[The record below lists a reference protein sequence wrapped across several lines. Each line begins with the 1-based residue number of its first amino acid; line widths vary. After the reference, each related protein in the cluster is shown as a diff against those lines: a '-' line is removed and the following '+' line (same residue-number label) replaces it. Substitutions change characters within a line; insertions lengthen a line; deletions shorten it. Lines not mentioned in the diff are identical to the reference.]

1 MKIKSIISDQRFV
14 LSFLTASL
22 FLFFGLKNSAF
33 FNVDF
38 VLYPLLRD
46 GAVLTVIGLAQ
57 LCALSIGH
65 LNLAV
70 GRMATVAALTSGASY
85 QYWHLS
91 LIPGL
96 VIGLITGALLGLLTG
111 WIIVKSQVNAFIV
124 TLAMD
129 FALLGLV
136 TFIYVSFTGATAA
149 FITKPAGMEYW
160 RNTSLNQYCVSGVCG
175 PRIFPMMLIPA
186 IIALAI
192 VGFMYS
198 KTRLGRELLSTGSN
212 LRAAKL
218 SGIPVDRRIIMAH
231 TFSGLLAA
239 LAGVMLAFT
248 NGSFTASIGSQFM
261 LPSFLGPVLGG
272 TLLVGGSVAVLGT
285 FIGTMLTLVIR
296 QGLSV
301 QGIGLET
308 LNIALGLVLL
318 TALSLGQIQKVISS
332 IKMRGRT

>member
-1 MKIKSIISDQRFV
+1 MKFKKIFNDQRVV
-14 LSFLTASL
+14 LTLLTIAL
-22 FLFFGLKNSAF
+22 FIFFGLSNSAF

-38 VLYPLLRD
+38 VIYPLLRD
-46 GAVLTVIGLAQ
+46 GATLTVIGLAQ
-57 LCALSIGH
+57 LCVLSIGH

-70 GRMATVAALTSGASY
+70 GRMAAVSALVAGASY
-85 QYWHLS
+85 QYWGLS
-91 LIPGL
+91 LVQGAILGVL
-96 VIGLITGALLGLLTG
+96 TGALLGAITG

-136 TFIYVSFTGATAA
+136 TFIYVTFTGATAA
-149 FITKPAGMEYW
+149 FTTKPAGMDYW
-160 RNTSLNQYCVSGVCG
+160 RSKSLADFCLGPICG
-175 PRIFPMMLIPA
+175 PKALPMMLIPA
-186 IIALAI
+186 IVCLIL
-192 VGFMYS
+192 VSFMFS

-218 SGIPVDRRIIMAH
+218 SGIPVESRVLTAH
-231 TFSGLLAA
+231 IFSGT
-239 LAGVMLAFT
+239 LAGIGGLMLAYT
-248 NGSFTASIGSQFM
+248 NGSFTAAIGSQVM

-272 TLLVGGSVAVLGT
+272 TLLAGGAVAVLGT
-285 FIGTMLTLVIR
+285 FIGTMMTLVIR

-318 TALSLGQIQKVISS
+318 LALSVGQIQKMFTS
-332 IKMRGRT
+332 IKLRGKK

>member
-1 MKIKSIISDQRFV
+1 MKFKKIFNDQRVV
-14 LSFLTASL
+14 LTLLTIAL
-22 FLFFGLKNSAF
+22 FIFFGLSNSAF

-38 VLYPLLRD
+38 VIYPLLRD
-46 GAVLTVIGLAQ
+46 GATLTVIGLAQ
-57 LCALSIGH
+57 LCVLSIGH

-70 GRMATVAALTSGASY
+70 GRMAAVSALVAGASY
-85 QYWHLS
+85 QYWGLS
-91 LIPGL
+91 LLQGAILGVL
-96 VIGLITGALLGLLTG
+96 TGALLGAITG

-136 TFIYVSFTGATAA
+136 TFIYVTFTGATAA
-149 FITKPAGMEYW
+149 FTTKPAGMDYW
-160 RNTSLNQYCVSGVCG
+160 RSKSLADFCLGPICG
-175 PRIFPMMLIPA
+175 PKALPMMLIPA
-186 IIALAI
+186 IVCLIL
-192 VGFMYS
+192 VSFMFS

-218 SGIPVDRRIIMAH
+218 SGIPVESRVLTAH
-231 TFSGLLAA
+231 IFSGT
-239 LAGVMLAFT
+239 LAGIGGLMLAYT
-248 NGSFTASIGSQFM
+248 NGSFTAAIGSQVM

-272 TLLVGGSVAVLGT
+272 TLLAGGAVAVLGT
-285 FIGTMLTLVIR
+285 FIGTMMTLVIR

-318 TALSLGQIQKVISS
+318 LALSVGQIQKMFTS
-332 IKMRGRT
+332 IKLRGKK

>member
-1 MKIKSIISDQRFV
+1 MKFKKVFNDQRVV
-14 LSFLTASL
+14 LTLLTIAL
-22 FLFFGLKNSAF
+22 FIFFGLSNSAF

-38 VLYPLLRD
+38 VIYPLLRD
-46 GAVLTVIGLAQ
+46 GATLTVIGLAQ
-57 LCALSIGH
+57 LCVLSIGH

-70 GRMATVAALTSGASY
+70 GRMAAVSALVAGASY
-85 QYWHLS
+85 QYWGLS
-91 LIPGL
+91 LVQGAILGVL
-96 VIGLITGALLGLLTG
+96 TGALLGAITG

-136 TFIYVSFTGATAA
+136 TFIYVTFTGATAA
-149 FITKPAGMEYW
+149 FTTKPAGMDYW
-160 RNTSLNQYCVSGVCG
+160 RSKSLADFCLGPICG
-175 PRIFPMMLIPA
+175 PKALPMMLIPA
-186 IIALAI
+186 IVCLIL
-192 VGFMYS
+192 VSFMFS

-218 SGIPVDRRIIMAH
+218 SGIPVENRVLTAH
-231 TFSGLLAA
+231 IFSGT
-239 LAGVMLAFT
+239 LAGIGGLMLAYT
-248 NGSFTASIGSQFM
+248 NGSFTAAIGSQVM

-272 TLLVGGSVAVLGT
+272 TLLAGGAVAVLGT
-285 FIGTMLTLVIR
+285 FIGTMMTLVIR

-318 TALSLGQIQKVISS
+318 LALSVGQIQKMFTS
-332 IKMRGRT
+332 IKLRGKK

>member
-1 MKIKSIISDQRFV
+1 MKFKKIFNDQRVV
-14 LSFLTASL
+14 LTLLTIAL
-22 FLFFGLKNSAF
+22 FIFFGLSNSAF

-38 VLYPLLRD
+38 VIYPLLRD
-46 GAVLTVIGLAQ
+46 GATLTVIGLAQ
-57 LCALSIGH
+57 LCVLSIGH

-70 GRMATVAALTSGASY
+70 GRMAAVSALVAGASY
-85 QYWHLS
+85 QYWGLS
-91 LIPGL
+91 LLQGAILGVL
-96 VIGLITGALLGLLTG
+96 TGALLGAITG

-136 TFIYVSFTGATAA
+136 TFIYVTFTGATAA
-149 FITKPAGMEYW
+149 FTTKPAGMDYW
-160 RNTSLNQYCVSGVCG
+160 RSKSLADFCLGPICG
-175 PRIFPMMLIPA
+175 PKALPMMLIPA
-186 IIALAI
+186 IVCLIL
-192 VGFMYS
+192 VSFMFS

-218 SGIPVDRRIIMAH
+218 SGIPVENRVLTAH
-231 TFSGLLAA
+231 IFSGT
-239 LAGVMLAFT
+239 LAGIGGLMLAYT
-248 NGSFTASIGSQFM
+248 NGSFTAAIGSQVM

-272 TLLVGGSVAVLGT
+272 TLLAGGAVAVLGT
-285 FIGTMLTLVIR
+285 FIGTMMTLVIR

-318 TALSLGQIQKVISS
+318 LALSVGQIQKMFTS
-332 IKMRGRT
+332 IKLRGKK

>member
-1 MKIKSIISDQRFV
+1 MKIKSVLNDQRVVLTLLTVALFV
-14 LSFLTASL
+14 
-22 FLFFGLKNSAF
+22 FFGLQNPAF

-38 VLYPLLRD
+38 VIYPLLRD
-46 GAVLTVIGLAQ
+46 GATLTVIGLAQ
-57 LCALSIGH
+57 LCVLSIGH

-70 GRMATVAALTSGASY
+70 GRMAAVSALVAGASY
-85 QYWHLS
+85 QYW
-91 LIPGL
+91 GL
-96 VIGLITGALLGLLTG
+96 TLVQGAILGVLAGALLGAITG

-136 TFIYVSFTGATAA
+136 TFIYVTFTGATAA
-149 FITKPAGMEYW
+149 FTTKPAGMDYW
-160 RNTSLNQYCVSGVCG
+160 RSKSLADFCLGPICG
-175 PRIFPMMLIPA
+175 PKALPMMLVPA
-186 IIALAI
+186 IFCLIL
-192 VGFMYS
+192 VSFMFS

-218 SGIPVDRRIIMAH
+218 SGIPVENRVMTAH
-231 TFSGLLAA
+231 IFSGT
-239 LAGVMLAFT
+239 LAGIGGLMLAYT
-248 NGSFTASIGSQFM
+248 NGSFTAAIGSQVM

-272 TLLVGGSVAVLGT
+272 TLLAGGAVAVLGT
-285 FIGTMLTLVIR
+285 FIGTMMTLVIR

-318 TALSLGQIQKVISS
+318 LALSVGQIQKMFTS
-332 IKMRGRT
+332 IKLRGKK

>member
-1 MKIKSIISDQRFV
+1 MKFKKILNDQRVV
-14 LSFLTASL
+14 LTLLTIAL
-22 FLFFGLKNSAF
+22 FIFFGLSNSAF

-38 VLYPLLRD
+38 VIYPLLRD
-46 GAVLTVIGLAQ
+46 GATLTVIGLAQ
-57 LCALSIGH
+57 LCVLSIGH

-70 GRMATVAALTSGASY
+70 GRMAAVSALVAGASY
-85 QYWHLS
+85 QYWGLS
-91 LIPGL
+91 LVQGAILGVL
-96 VIGLITGALLGLLTG
+96 TGALLGAITG

-136 TFIYVSFTGATAA
+136 TFIYVTFTGATAA
-149 FITKPAGMEYW
+149 FTTKPAGMDYW
-160 RNTSLNQYCVSGVCG
+160 RSKSLADFCLGPICG
-175 PRIFPMMLIPA
+175 PKALPMMLIPA
-186 IIALAI
+186 IVCLIL
-192 VGFMYS
+192 VSFMYS

-218 SGIPVDRRIIMAH
+218 SGIPVENRVLTAH
-231 TFSGLLAA
+231 IFSGT
-239 LAGVMLAFT
+239 LAGIGGLMLAYT
-248 NGSFTASIGSQFM
+248 NGSFTAAIGSQVM

-272 TLLVGGSVAVLGT
+272 TLLAGGAVAVLGT
-285 FIGTMLTLVIR
+285 FIGTMMTLVIR

-318 TALSLGQIQKVISS
+318 LALSVGQIQKMFTS
-332 IKMRGRT
+332 IKLRGKK

>member
-1 MKIKSIISDQRFV
+1 MKIKSVLNDQRVV
-14 LSFLTASL
+14 LTLLTVVL
-22 FLFFGLKNSAF
+22 FIFFGLQNSAF

-38 VLYPLLRD
+38 VIYPLLRD
-46 GAVLTVIGLAQ
+46 GATLTVIGLAQ
-57 LCALSIGH
+57 LCVLSIGH

-70 GRMATVAALTSGASY
+70 GRMAAVSALVAGASY
-85 QYWHLS
+85 QYLDLS
-91 LIPGL
+91 LLQGAILGVL
-96 VIGLITGALLGLLTG
+96 AGALLGAITG

-136 TFIYVSFTGATAA
+136 TFIYVTFTGATAA
-149 FITKPAGMEYW
+149 FTTKPAGMDFW
-160 RNTSLNQYCVSGVCG
+160 RSKSFGDVCLGPICG
-175 PRIFPMMLIPA
+175 PSAIPMMLLPA
-186 IIALAI
+186 IVCLIL

-212 LRAAKL
+212 LTAAKL
-218 SGIPVDRRIIMAH
+218 SGIPTENRILTAH
-231 TFSGLLAA
+231 IFSGT
-239 LAGVMLAFT
+239 LAGIGGLMLAYT
-248 NGSFTASIGSQFM
+248 NGSFTAAIGSQVM

-272 TLLVGGSVAVLGT
+272 TLLAGGAVAVLGT
-285 FIGTMLTLVIR
+285 FIGTMMTLVIR

-318 TALSLGQIQKVISS
+318 AALSLGQIQKMFSS
-332 IKMRGRT
+332 LKLRIKR

>member
-1 MKIKSIISDQRFV
+1 LKFKKIFNDQRVV
-14 LSFLTASL
+14 LTLLTIAL
-22 FLFFGLKNSAF
+22 FIFFGLSNSAF

-38 VLYPLLRD
+38 VIYPLLRD
-46 GAVLTVIGLAQ
+46 GATLTVIGLAQ
-57 LCALSIGH
+57 LCVLSIGH

-70 GRMATVAALTSGASY
+70 GRMAAVSALVAGASY
-85 QYWHLS
+85 QYWGLS
-91 LIPGL
+91 LVQGAILGVL
-96 VIGLITGALLGLLTG
+96 TGALLGAITG

-136 TFIYVSFTGATAA
+136 TFIYVTFTGATAA
-149 FITKPAGMEYW
+149 FTTKPAGMDYW
-160 RNTSLNQYCVSGVCG
+160 RSKSLADFCLGPICG
-175 PRIFPMMLIPA
+175 PKALPMMLIPA
-186 IIALAI
+186 IVCLIL
-192 VGFMYS
+192 VSFMYS

-218 SGIPVDRRIIMAH
+218 SGIPVESRVLTAH
-231 TFSGLLAA
+231 IFSGT
-239 LAGVMLAFT
+239 LAGIGGLMLAYT
-248 NGSFTASIGSQFM
+248 NGSFTAAIGSQVM

-272 TLLVGGSVAVLGT
+272 TLLAGGAVAVLGT
-285 FIGTMLTLVIR
+285 FIGTMMTLVIR

-318 TALSLGQIQKVISS
+318 LALSVGQIQKMFTS
-332 IKMRGRT
+332 IKLRGKK

>member
-1 MKIKSIISDQRFV
+1 MKFKKIFNDQRVV
-14 LSFLTASL
+14 LTLLTIAL
-22 FLFFGLKNSAF
+22 FIFFGLSNSAF

-38 VLYPLLRD
+38 VIYPLLRD
-46 GAVLTVIGLAQ
+46 GATLTVIGLAQ
-57 LCALSIGH
+57 LCVLSIGH

-70 GRMATVAALTSGASY
+70 GRMAAVSALVAGASY
-85 QYWHLS
+85 QYWGLS
-91 LIPGL
+91 LVQGAILGVL
-96 VIGLITGALLGLLTG
+96 TGALLGAITG

-136 TFIYVSFTGATAA
+136 TFIYVTFTGATAA
-149 FITKPAGMEYW
+149 FTTKPAGMDYW
-160 RNTSLNQYCVSGVCG
+160 RSKSLADFCLGQICG
-175 PRIFPMMLIPA
+175 PKALPMMLIPA
-186 IIALAI
+186 IVCLIL
-192 VGFMYS
+192 VSFMYS

-218 SGIPVDRRIIMAH
+218 SGIPVENRVLTAH
-231 TFSGLLAA
+231 IFSGT
-239 LAGVMLAFT
+239 LAGIGGLMLAYT
-248 NGSFTASIGSQFM
+248 NGSFTAAIGSQVM

-272 TLLVGGSVAVLGT
+272 TLLAGGAVAVLGT
-285 FIGTMLTLVIR
+285 FIGTMMTLVIR

-318 TALSLGQIQKVISS
+318 LALSVGQIQKMFTS
-332 IKMRGRT
+332 IKLRGKK

>member
-1 MKIKSIISDQRFV
+1 LKFKKIFNDQRVV
-14 LSFLTASL
+14 LTLLTIAL
-22 FLFFGLKNSAF
+22 FIFFGLSNSAF

-38 VLYPLLRD
+38 VIYPLLRD
-46 GAVLTVIGLAQ
+46 GATLTVIGLAQ
-57 LCALSIGH
+57 LCVLSIGH

-70 GRMATVAALTSGASY
+70 GRMAAVSALVAGASY
-85 QYWHLS
+85 QYWGLS
-91 LIPGL
+91 LLQGAILGVL
-96 VIGLITGALLGLLTG
+96 TGALLGAITG

-136 TFIYVSFTGATAA
+136 TFIYVTFTGATAA
-149 FITKPAGMEYW
+149 FTTKPAGMDYW
-160 RNTSLNQYCVSGVCG
+160 RSKSLADFCLGPICG
-175 PRIFPMMLIPA
+175 PKALPLMLIPA
-186 IIALAI
+186 IVCLIL
-192 VGFMYS
+192 VSFMFS

-218 SGIPVDRRIIMAH
+218 SGIPVESRVLTAH
-231 TFSGLLAA
+231 IFSGT
-239 LAGVMLAFT
+239 LAGIGGLMLAYT
-248 NGSFTASIGSQFM
+248 NGSFTAAIGSQVM

-272 TLLVGGSVAVLGT
+272 TLLAGGAVAVLGT
-285 FIGTMLTLVIR
+285 FIGTMMTLVIR

-318 TALSLGQIQKVISS
+318 LALSVGQIQKMFTS
-332 IKMRGRT
+332 IKLRGKK